1 MIPRRSE
8 RKWGRKIFG
17 KIYFHERGNN
27 DERRANA
34 NFIQRSVWPASPSRV
49 VSNESRHPCKNFSI
63 GRNGGMSGTGALP
76 VPIVIEN
83 GAVDRP
89 ALPLCLRFTFAE
101 RRNFHP
107 LSSDKSWGERY
118 GKSMPRTWRRIRG
131 WGDSTTRSRFTCP
144 RSDAVFN
151 RFSEI
156 ITSRLSTFFREL
168 HRLLLQGMNET
179 KWLSIFFDSVAN
191 ILEKRFKFRLGNRS
205 N

>member
-151 RFSEI
+151 RFSAGNYYLASVHLL
-156 ITSRLSTFFREL
+156 SRIAQIVAPRFFKTVWIKLNDSRYF
-168 HRLLLQGMNET
+168 
-179 KWLSIFFDSVAN
+179 SIVLRIF
-191 ILEKRFKFRLGNRS
+191 
-205 N
+205 

>member
-1 MIPRRSE
+1 MISRRSE
-8 RKWGRKIFG
+8 RKWGRRKNFW
-17 KIYFHERGNN
+17 KNLFSREREQWRTTSKREFHSAFRLT
-27 DERRANA
+27 
-34 NFIQRSVWPASPSRV
+34 RV

-151 RFSEI
+151 RFSAGNYYLASVHLL
-156 ITSRLSTFFREL
+156 SRIAQIVAPGLFTVWMKLMTLDIFR
-168 HRLLLQGMNET
+168 
-179 KWLSIFFDSVAN
+179 
-191 ILEKRFKFRLGNRS
+191 
-205 N
+205 

>member
-151 RFSEI
+151 RFFI
-156 ITSRLSTFFREL
+156 IKLLPRVCPPSFENCTDCCSRIIY
-168 HRLLLQGMNET
+168 GMNET
-179 KWLSIFFDSVAN
+179 NDSRYFSIVLRIF
-191 ILEKRFKFRLGNRS
+191 
-205 N
+205 